1 MNHSLNIHSG
11 TTLLCVALRHKG
23 DKAKIEKA
31 TLLCLKHM
39 YTLYQLF
46 FIIVLLLYQS
56 IVSLCVQQ
64 HWDTVLFIYHYYY
77 SNSKMSNLRNYCTCK
92 ALNCLYYLTAHGV

>member
-31 TLLCLKHM
+31 TLLCLKHVYSISIIFYYCFTVIPKHCLTM
-39 YTLYQLF
+39 CTTALGYCYL
-46 FIIVLLLYQS
+46 FII
-56 IVSLCVQQ
+56 IIIP
-64 HWDTVLFIYHYYY
+64 TVKCL
-77 SNSKMSNLRNYCTCK
+77 TCETTVHVK
-92 ALNCLYYLTAHGV
+92 L